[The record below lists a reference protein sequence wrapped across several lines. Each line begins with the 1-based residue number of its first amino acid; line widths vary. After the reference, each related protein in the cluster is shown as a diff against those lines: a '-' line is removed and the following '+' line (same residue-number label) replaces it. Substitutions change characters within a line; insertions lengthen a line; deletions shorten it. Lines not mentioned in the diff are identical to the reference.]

1 MLTNNI
7 FLMYYLGH
15 LDMLATALNVT
26 GDSAAA
32 LIISEKE
39 NILDKKIYNK
49 KFNN

>member
-1 MLTNNI
+1 
-7 FLMYYLGH
+7 
-15 LDMLATALNVT
+15 MLATALNVT